1 MNDDFREFLHI
12 IFKRKRFVALA
23 FLLIALPIVAVTLLR
38 PSQFQ
43 AKAKLLL
50 VGNRSYLQLAPQDTK
65 RTTTIPDA
73 QVLNAEVENL
83 KNWSFLLSAADR
95 LDIEII
101 DPVPPD
107 REERNRVTARAIR
120 SGLEVMPY
128 PTSPMIE
135 VAFTDHDKNKAAAV
149 ANTVVDTYL
158 EYRPNIF
165 ESPAIGRFYARR
177 AERLQQELR
186 ASERKLERYQR
197 KTGIMALQQQRDEAV
212 RQLMAGQLAREE
224 TDAQIRQT
232 QELIES
238 LEEAQQSQPE
248 KIAGDVEMVDNP
260 VARAL
265 EERIGILTVEL
276 SDLRQ
281 KYTDEDRRVQ
291 DKTTQIAELRREV
304 GRQPRRI
311 IGAERFELNPV
322 RQNLSEELYRAHANV
337 DALAGKRISL
347 DGTIVELEQR
357 LTSFNQSAIRYE
369 QLEDRVE
376 SKRGELQATEKR
388 GQEANLSLEMTAGG
402 LDSIRIVDRA
412 QPPLRPHNQN
422 TGLAILVALIAGLGL
437 GVAGAFGLEFL
448 YRTYHFA
455 ADIEGELEIPVL
467 GLISDFH
474 GTSGQLAR

>member
-12 IFKRKRFVALA
+12 VFKRKRFVVLA
-23 FLLIALPIVAVTLLR
+23 FLLISLPIVAVTLLR
-38 PSQFQ
+38 PSQFRAQ
-43 AKAKLLL
+43 AKLLL

-65 RTTTIPDA
+65 RTTSIPDA

-95 LDIEII
+95 LDIELVE
-101 DPVPPD
+101 PAPAD
-107 REERNRVTARAIR
+107 REERNRATARAMR

-135 VAFTDHDKNKAAAV
+135 VAFTDPDKNKAAAV

-165 ESPAIGRFYARR
+165 ESPEIGKFYARR
-177 AERLQQELR
+177 AERLQRELR
-186 ASERKLERYQR
+186 QSERRLERYQR
-197 KTGIMALQQQRDEAV
+197 KTGIVALQQQRDESV
-212 RQLMAGQLAREE
+212 RQLMASQLSREE
-224 TDAQIRQT
+224 TDAQVRQT
-232 QELIES
+232 QELIGS
-238 LEEAQQSQPE
+238 LSGAQQAQPE

-281 KYTDEDRRVQ
+281 KYTDNDRRVG
-291 DKTTQIAELRREV
+291 DKVAQIRELEREV

-311 IGAERFELNPV
+311 VGTERFELNPV
-322 RQNLSEELYRAHANV
+322 RQNLNEELYRAQANLE
-337 DALAGKRISL
+337 ALQGKRVSL
-347 DGTIVELEQR
+347 DATIVEIDQQLR
-357 LTSFNQSAIRYE
+357 LLNESGIRYQE
-369 QLEDRVE
+369 LEDDVDN
-376 SKRGELQATEKR
+376 KRSELQATEKR
-388 GQEANLSLEMTAGG
+388 GQEANLSLEMTAGR

-412 QPPLRPHNQN
+412 QPPLRPHNQS

-455 ADIEGELEIPVL
+455 SDLERELELPVL

-474 GTSGQLAR
+474 RAGGQLAR